1 MPDAR
6 HPSPT
11 TLLVV
16 IEKLVQLRRDLAFAR
31 AHPDELEGASWTI
44 EQAYRRAI
52 DRARDQALPWHV
64 FEFPDASPESDAA
77 DAFVSEENPE
87 RRRALFIEVLSLSD
101 DPSTNCAEVRDRAHA
116 KLGEINQK
124 IAGLDQTRVTLE
136 TLIAACDSV
145 EAPRACPITE
155 ALKTR
160 KSSPNK
166 SSSRRRSRVE

>member
-1 MPDAR
+1 MSALTIGKLAR
-6 HPSPT
+6 EVGVGVETIRFYERKGLIDQPPKPRGGGFR
-11 TLLVV
+11 VYPAEM
-16 IEKLVQLRRDLAFAR
+16 IERIRFIRQAQGLNFSL
-31 AHPDELEGASWTI
+31 HEIHEL
-44 EQAYRRAI
+44 
-52 DRARDQALPWHV
+52 
-64 FEFPDASPESDAA
+64 
-77 DAFVSEENPE
+77 
-87 RRRALFIEVLSLSD
+87 LSLSD

-145 EAPRACPITE
+145 EEPRTCPITE

-166 SSSRRRSRVE
+166 SNSRRQSRVE